1 MRLIE
6 QFVVHDR
13 DSVGRRAECW
23 QEAEGCGLTYY
34 QLENGERILLV
45 DETTFQRV
53 SDGGLLR
60 RSLSKGWPRARIDS

>member
-53 SDGGLLR
+53 SDGELLKR
-60 RSLSKGWPRARIDS
+60 TLSKGSPRARIDS

>member
-23 QEAEGCGLTYY
+23 QEAEGRGLTYY
-34 QLENGERILLV
+34 QLESGERILLV

-53 SDGGLLR
+53 SDGELLK
-60 RSLSKGWPRARIDS
+60 RSLSKGSPRARIDS